1 MKKLTQIFSILML
14 SFLTVTVSQAQDVS
28 LDDILENY
36 FENIGGEDAW
46 KKIESITIKGK
57 TTAQGMTM
65 PITIQSMSPAYFK
78 MEMDFQGK
86 KFIQAYDGKTAWMLN
101 PFMGGSEPTKMDEE
115 QSKQMSKQKFQ
126 DEFIDY
132 EAKGH
137 KAELV
142 GTEEIDGT
150 ETYKVKMTKKDGDV
164 VFYFF
169 ETENFVPIMVRSL
182 MDSGPMKGQAVETFM
197 SDYQEVEGLMVAFT
211 TEQKAGGN
219 TVFSVTAEEITFND
233 EGIEAT
239 VFAFPSEEKK
249 DDDEKN

>member
-1 MKKLTQIFSILML
+1 MKKLTQIFSILMF
-14 SFLTVTVSQAQDVS
+14 SFLTITATQAQDAS
-28 LDDILENY
+28 LDDILKNY

-46 KKIESITIKGK
+46 KKIESITITGK

-65 PITIQSMSPAYFK
+65 PITIQTMAPAYFK

-86 KFIQAYDGKTAWMLN
+86 KFIQAYDGETAWMLN

-115 QSKQMSKQKFQ
+115 QSKEMSKQKFQ

-132 EAKGH
+132 ETKGH
-137 KAELV
+137 TIELT
-142 GTEEIDGT
+142 GTEEVDGT

-169 ETENFVPIMVRSL
+169 EMENFVPIMVRSL

-197 SDYQEVEGLMVAFT
+197 SDYQEVDGLMVAFT
-211 TEQKAGGN
+211 TEQKMGG
-219 TVFSVTAEEITFND
+219 TAVFSMTAEKFTFND
-233 EGIEAT
+233 EDIEAD
-239 VFAFPSEEKK
+239 VFAFPGEEKK
-249 DDDEKN
+249 DEEEKN